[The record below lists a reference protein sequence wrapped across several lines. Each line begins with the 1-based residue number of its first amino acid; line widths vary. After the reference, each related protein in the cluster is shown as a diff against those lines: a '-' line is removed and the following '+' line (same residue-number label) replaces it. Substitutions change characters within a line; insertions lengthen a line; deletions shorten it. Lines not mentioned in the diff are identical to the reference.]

1 MIILTKN
8 ILKKKKHKFNDKYDD
23 DSFSIHNLMKPNTP
37 TTIQPPKLMKKGI
50 PREFVDIATNT
61 DTIATATRETQEKLY
76 NDANQP
82 LNMTFEAFKVKE
94 NQDNMFQIM
103 LKNFWHNTYKRNEPT
118 RTQATQTLKNQ
129 RDAMVSA
136 FTKMLDNNK
145 PPEPPPKKPPDE
157 DDSDEEEK
165 KFKLTKMIEIMLR
178 NGATIAD
185 IILNLSHSAVATTI
199 NIADLVN
206 QITAGNAQGSNS
218 NSSNEAISVHSSPPI
233 TVHSS
238 SSESPTEI
246 PAPTEDEDSEE
257 EENQHFNFEKL
268 KSKYYY
274 I

>member
-8 ILKKKKHKFNDKYDD
+8 ILKRKKQKFNDTYDD
-23 DSFSIHNLMKPNTP
+23 DSFTIHNLMKPNTP
-37 TTIQPPKLMKKGI
+37 TTIQPPKLMKKGT
-50 PREFVDIATNT
+50 PREFIDIATIT
-61 DTIATATRETQEKLY
+61 DTIATETRQTDEKLY
-76 NDANQP
+76 NDANQQ

-94 NQDNMFQIM
+94 NQDNMFKIT
-103 LKNFWHNTYKRNEPT
+103 LKNFWHNTRKRNEPT

-165 KFKLTKMIEIMLR
+165 KFKLTKMIEIMLH
-178 NGATIAD
+178 NGATVAD
-185 IILNLSHSAVATTI
+185 IILNLSHSAIATTI
-199 NIADLVN
+199 NIAELFY
-206 QITAGNAQGSNS
+206 QITAGNAQSSSS

-238 SSESPTEI
+238 SSASPTEI

-257 EENQHFNFEKL
+257 EKQKDNFEKV
-268 KSKYYY
+268 KSK
-274 I
+274 

>member
-8 ILKKKKHKFNDKYDD
+8 KLKRKKQKFNDKYDD
-23 DSFSIHNLMKPNTP
+23 DSFTIHNLMKPNTS
-37 TTIQPPKLMKKGI
+37 TTIQPPKLMKKGT
-50 PREFVDIATNT
+50 PREFIDIATNT
-61 DTIATATRETQEKLY
+61 DTIATETRQTDEKLY
-76 NDANQP
+76 NDANQQ
-82 LNMTFEAFKVKE
+82 LNMTFEAFKVRE

-103 LKNFWHNTYKRNEPT
+103 LKNFWRNTYKRNEPT
-118 RTQATQTLKNQ
+118 RAQATQTLKNQ

-165 KFKLTKMIEIMLR
+165 KFKLTKMIEIMLH
-178 NGATIAD
+178 NGATVAD
-185 IILNLSHSAVATTI
+185 IILNLSHSAIATTI

-206 QITAGNAQGSNS
+206 QITAGNAQSSSS

-246 PAPTEDEDSEE
+246 PAPTEDEDEE

-268 KSKYYY
+268 KSK
-274 I
+274 

>member
-8 ILKKKKHKFNDKYDD
+8 ILKRKKQKFNDKYDD
-23 DSFSIHNLMKPNTP
+23 DSFTIHNLMKPNTP

-61 DTIATATRETQEKLY
+61 DTIATETRETQEKLY
-76 NDANQP
+76 NDTDQP
-82 LNMTFEAFKVKE
+82 LNVTFEAFKVKE
-94 NQDNMFQIM
+94 NQDNMFKIM
-103 LKNFWHNTYKRNEPT
+103 LKNFWRNTYKRNEPT

-145 PPEPPPKKPPDE
+145 PPEPPPKKPDE
-157 DDSDEEEK
+157 EDSDEEEK
-165 KFKLTKMIEIMLR
+165 KFKLTKMIEIMLH
-178 NGATIAD
+178 NGATVAD
-185 IILNLSHSAVATTI
+185 IILNLSHSAIATTI

-206 QITAGNAQGSNS
+206 QITAGNAQSSSS

-246 PAPTEDEDSEE
+246 PAPTEDEDEEE

-268 KSKYYY
+268 KSK
-274 I
+274 

>member
-8 ILKKKKHKFNDKYDD
+8 ILKRKKQKFNDKYDD
-23 DSFSIHNLMKPNTP
+23 DSFSIHNLMKPNTS
-37 TTIQPPKLMKKGI
+37 TTMQPPKMMKKGI
-50 PREFVDIATNT
+50 PREFIDIATNT

-94 NQDNMFQIM
+94 NQDNMFKIM

-165 KFKLTKMIEIMLR
+165 KFKLTKMIEIMLH
-178 NGATIAD
+178 NGATVAD
-185 IILNLSHSAVATTI
+185 IVLNLSHSAIATTI

-206 QITAGNAQGSNS
+206 QITAGNAQGSSS

-246 PAPTEDEDSEE
+246 PAPTEDEEE
-257 EENQHFNFEKL
+257 DGEEKQKDNFEKL
-268 KSKYYY
+268 KSK
-274 I
+274 

>member
-8 ILKKKKHKFNDKYDD
+8 ILKRKKQKFNDKYDD
-23 DSFSIHNLMKPNTP
+23 DSFTIHNLMKPNTP
-37 TTIQPPKLMKKGI
+37 TTIQPPKFMKKGT
-50 PREFVDIATNT
+50 PREFIDIATNT
-61 DTIATATRETQEKLY
+61 DTIATETRETQEKLY

-94 NQDNMFQIM
+94 NQDNMFKIM

-165 KFKLTKMIEIMLR
+165 RFKLTKMIEIMLH
-178 NGATIAD
+178 NGATVAD
-185 IILNLSHSAVATTI
+185 IILNLSHSTIATTI

-206 QITAGNAQGSNS
+206 QITAGHAQSSSSNL
-218 NSSNEAISVHSSPPI
+218 SNEAISVHSSPPI

-246 PAPTEDEDSEE
+246 PAPTEDEEE
-257 EENQHFNFEKL
+257 EESQHFNFEKL
-268 KSKYYY
+268 KSK
-274 I
+274 

>member
-8 ILKKKKHKFNDKYDD
+8 ILKKKKQKFNDKYDD
-23 DSFSIHNLMKPNTP
+23 DIFTIHNLMKPNTP
-37 TTIQPPKLMKKGI
+37 TTIQPPKLMKKGT

-61 DTIATATRETQEKLY
+61 DTIATETRETQEKLY
-76 NDANQP
+76 NDANQQ
-82 LNMTFEAFKVKE
+82 LNMTFEAFKVRE
-94 NQDNMFQIM
+94 NQDNMFKIM
-103 LKNFWHNTYKRNEPT
+103 LKNFWHNTHKRNEPT

-165 KFKLTKMIEIMLR
+165 KFKLTKMIEIMLH
-178 NGATIAD
+178 NGATVAD
-185 IILNLSHSAVATTI
+185 IILNLSHSAIATTI

-206 QITAGNAQGSNS
+206 QITAGNAQASS
-218 NSSNEAISVHSSPPI
+218 SSSNEIISVHSSPPV

-246 PAPTEDEDSEE
+246 PAPTEDEEE
-257 EENQHFNFEKL
+257 EDGEEKQKDYFEKL
-268 KSKYYY
+268 KSK
-274 I
+274 

>member
-8 ILKKKKHKFNDKYDD
+8 ILKRKKQKFNDKYDD
-23 DSFSIHNLMKPNTP
+23 DSFTIHNLMKPNTS

-50 PREFVDIATNT
+50 PREFIDIAINT
-61 DTIATATRETQEKLY
+61 DTIATETRETQEKLY
-76 NDANQP
+76 NDANQQI
-82 LNMTFEAFKVKE
+82 NMTFEAFKVKE

-103 LKNFWHNTYKRNEPT
+103 LKNFWRNTYKRNEPT

-145 PPEPPPKKPPDE
+145 PPEQPPKKPPDV

-165 KFKLTKMIEIMLR
+165 KFKLTKMIEIMLH

-185 IILNLSHSAVATTI
+185 IILNLSHSTIATTI

-206 QITAGNAQGSNS
+206 QITTGNAQGSSS

-246 PAPTEDEDSEE
+246 PAPTEDEDEE

-268 KSKYYY
+268 KSK
-274 I
+274 

>member
-1 MIILTKN
+1 
-8 ILKKKKHKFNDKYDD
+8 
-23 DSFSIHNLMKPNTP
+23 MKSNTS
-37 TTIQPPKLMKKGI
+37 TTIQPPKLMKKGT
-50 PREFVDIATNT
+50 PREFIDIATNT

-94 NQDNMFQIM
+94 HQRSMFQIM
-103 LKNFWHNTYKRNEPT
+103 LKNFWRNTYKRNEPT

-136 FTKMLDNNK
+136 FTTMLDNNK

-157 DDSDEEEK
+157 DNSDEEEK
-165 KFKLTKMIEIMLR
+165 KFKLRKMIEIMLH
-178 NGATIAD
+178 NGATVAD
-185 IILNLSHSAVATTI
+185 IILNLSHSAIATTI

-206 QITAGNAQGSNS
+206 QITAGNAQSSSS

-257 EENQHFNFEKL
+257 EEKQKDNLEKI
-268 KSKYYY
+268 KSK
-274 I
+274 

>member
-8 ILKKKKHKFNDKYDD
+8 ILKRKKQKFNDKYDD
-23 DSFSIHNLMKPNTP
+23 DSFTIHNLMKPNTP

-50 PREFVDIATNT
+50 PRECVDIATNT

-76 NDANQP
+76 NDTDQP
-82 LNMTFEAFKVKE
+82 LNVTFEAFKVKE
-94 NQDNMFQIM
+94 NQDNMFKLM

-129 RDAMVSA
+129 RDTMVSA

-145 PPEPPPKKPPDE
+145 PPEPPPKKPDE

-165 KFKLTKMIEIMLR
+165 KFKLTKMIEIMLH
-178 NGATIAD
+178 NGATVAD
-185 IILNLSHSAVATTI
+185 IILNLSHSAIATTI

-206 QITAGNAQGSNS
+206 QITAGNAQSSSS

-238 SSESPTEI
+238 SSESPTDL
-246 PAPTEDEDSEE
+246 PAPTEDEE
-257 EENQHFNFEKL
+257 EENQHFNFEKF
-268 KSKYYY
+268 KSK
-274 I
+274 

>member
-8 ILKKKKHKFNDKYDD
+8 ILKRKKQKFNDTYDD
-23 DSFSIHNLMKPNTP
+23 DSFSIHNLMKPNTS

-50 PREFVDIATNT
+50 PREFIDIATNT
-61 DTIATATRETQEKLY
+61 DTIATETRETQEKLY

-82 LNMTFEAFKVKE
+82 LNVTFEAFKVKE

-103 LKNFWHNTYKRNEPT
+103 LKNFWRNTYKRNEPT

-136 FTKMLDNNK
+136 FTKMLDNNE
-145 PPEPPPKKPPDE
+145 PPEPPPKKPPE
-157 DDSDEEEK
+157 DKDSSDEEEK
-165 KFKLTKMIEIMLR
+165 KFKLTKMIEIMLH

-185 IILNLSHSAVATTI
+185 IILNLSHSTIATTI
-199 NIADLVN
+199 NIADLAN
-206 QITAGNAQGSNS
+206 QITAGNAQSSGS

-246 PAPTEDEDSEE
+246 PAPTEDGDSEE
-257 EENQHFNFEKL
+257 EENKKIIL
-268 KSKYYY
+268 KN
-274 I
+274 

>member
-8 ILKKKKHKFNDKYDD
+8 ILKRKKQKFNDNYDHD
-23 DSFSIHNLMKPNTP
+23 DSFSIHNLTKPNTP
-37 TTIQPPKLMKKGI
+37 TTIQPPKMMKKGI
-50 PREFVDIATNT
+50 PREFIDIATNT
-61 DTIATATRETQEKLY
+61 DTIATETRETQEKLY
-76 NDANQP
+76 NDANQQ

-94 NQDNMFQIM
+94 NQDNMFKIM
-103 LKNFWHNTYKRNEPT
+103 LKNFWHNTYKRHEPT

-129 RDAMVSA
+129 RDTMVSA
-136 FTKMLDNNK
+136 FTTMLDNNK

-157 DDSDEEEK
+157 EDSDEEEK
-165 KFKLTKMIEIMLR
+165 KFKLTKMIEIMLH

-185 IILNLSHSAVATTI
+185 IILNLSHSTIATTI

-206 QITAGNAQGSNS
+206 QITAGHAQSSSS

-246 PAPTEDEDSEE
+246 PAPTEDEEE
-257 EENQHFNFEKL
+257 EDGEEKQKYNFEKL
-268 KSKYYY
+268 KSK
-274 I
+274 

>member
-8 ILKKKKHKFNDKYDD
+8 ILKRKKQKFNDKYDD
-23 DSFSIHNLMKPNTP
+23 DSFTIHNLMKPNAS

-50 PREFVDIATNT
+50 PREFIDIATNT
-61 DTIATATRETQEKLY
+61 DTIATETRETQEKLY

-94 NQDNMFQIM
+94 NQDNMFKIM
-103 LKNFWHNTYKRNEPT
+103 LKNFWHNTHKRNEPT

-157 DDSDEEEK
+157 EDSDEEEK
-165 KFKLTKMIEIMLR
+165 KFKLTKMIEIMLH
-178 NGATIAD
+178 NGATVAD
-185 IILNLSHSAVATTI
+185 IILNFSHSAIATTI
-199 NIADLVN
+199 NIADLVT
-206 QITAGNAQGSNS
+206 QITAGNAQGSSS

-246 PAPTEDEDSEE
+246 PAPTEDEEE
-257 EENQHFNFEKL
+257 DGEEKQNYNFEKL
-268 KSKYYY
+268 KSK
-274 I
+274 

>member
-8 ILKKKKHKFNDKYDD
+8 ILKRKKQKFNDKYDD
-23 DSFSIHNLMKPNTP
+23 DSFTIHNLMKPNTP

-50 PREFVDIATNT
+50 PREFTDIATNT

-82 LNMTFEAFKVKE
+82 LNVTFEAFKVKE
-94 NQDNMFQIM
+94 NQDSMFQTM
-103 LKNFWHNTYKRNEPT
+103 LKNFWRNTYKRNEPT

-157 DDSDEEEK
+157 EDSDEEEK
-165 KFKLTKMIEIMLR
+165 RFKLTKMTEIMLH

-185 IILNLSHSAVATTI
+185 IILNLSHSAIATTI

-206 QITAGNAQGSNS
+206 QITAGHAQSSSS

-257 EENQHFNFEKL
+257 EKQKDNFEKL
-268 KSKYYY
+268 KSK
-274 I
+274 

>member
-8 ILKKKKHKFNDKYDD
+8 ILKRKKQKFNDKYDD
-23 DSFSIHNLMKPNTP
+23 DSFSTHNLTKLNTP
-37 TTIQPPKLMKKGI
+37 TTTQPPKLMKKGI
-50 PREFVDIATNT
+50 PREFIDIATNT
-61 DTIATATRETQEKLY
+61 DTIATETRQTDEKLY
-76 NDANQP
+76 NDANQQ

-94 NQDNMFQIM
+94 NQDNMFKIM
-103 LKNFWHNTYKRNEPT
+103 LKNFWHNTHKRNEPT
-118 RTQATQTLKNQ
+118 RTQATQTLENQ

-165 KFKLTKMIEIMLR
+165 KFKLTKMIEIMLH
-178 NGATIAD
+178 NGATVAD
-185 IILNLSHSAVATTI
+185 IILNLSHSAIATTI

-206 QITAGNAQGSNS
+206 QITAGNAQASS
-218 NSSNEAISVHSSPPI
+218 SSSNEITSVHSSPPV

-246 PAPTEDEDSEE
+246 PAPTEDEEE

-268 KSKYYY
+268 KSK
-274 I
+274 